1 VADYEKQDEGDYE
14 QEKEPEKMS
23 CIFEATHRMVFP
35 SSGRVK
41 G

>member
-1 VADYEKQDEGDYE
+1 MADHKKHYESNDE

-35 SSGRVK
+35 SSGRVRS
-41 G
+41 